1 MNLFGPGGAVRRWL
15 RGIPGAALAF
25 LFLFSAIL
33 SFLGSLGVFG
43 PEWRTTGTATAFY
56 VSSTAGVA
64 ILGLRAPLSRSLTK
78 ALLVAAVAGLLVR
91 LALAWVAPLNYDLQS
106 YAIVLNALNHGEV
119 VYQATDRYNYSP
131 IWFNVLH
138 ATARLSQAVGLSPFF
153 GFRLVTIAGDAGL
166 ALALYVFGLAGDTRR
181 RAASRAIVLWTNPI
195 LIATSA
201 FHGQF
206 ETIALALF
214 VAALALVRRSGE
226 KRATLLPALLV
237 GTGIAV
243 KQIVVV
249 FLAGFLGFSKNNVVR
264 IRDAILAVA
273 PFLLLL
279 VPYYFVAPA
288 AIVNNVLRY
297 SSLHGI
303 WGWLYLVRLAGGGL
317 PFPPVFVSYAAA
329 LLGGSLA
336 FYLVRR
342 GDDGLAASRLA
353 ALVFLALTP
362 GWSPQMLVWPLAFA
376 PDRRESLPAALY
388 TLAGMGVYAELL
400 RLHDANFIFMMLAW
414 MAVLFWLVRAPRS
427 RLSTSRVMVRHGK

>member
-1 MNLFGPGGAVRRWL
+1 MLFGHGNSLRRSLLGTPGSVVCL
-15 RGIPGAALAF
+15 FFLSLA
-25 LFLFSAIL
+25 SL
-33 SFLGSLGVFG
+33 SFLASLGLFG
-43 PEWRTTGTATAFY
+43 PEWRTAGTATAFY
-56 VSSTAGVA
+56 VFGGAGVA
-64 ILGLRAPLSRSLTK
+64 ILGLRAPLSRSLGN

-91 LALAWVAPLNYDLQS
+91 LALAWIAPLNYDLQS
-106 YAIVLNALNHGEV
+106 YAIVVNALNHGDV

-131 IWFNVLH
+131 IWFNVLQ
-138 ATARLSQAVGLSPFF
+138 ATARLSQAVGLSPFL
-153 GFRLVTIAGDAGL
+153 GFRLVTIAGDVGL
-166 ALALYVFGLAGDTRR
+166 ALALYVFGLAGDTKR
-181 RAASRAIVLWTNPI
+181 RAASRAIVLFTNPI

-237 GTGIAV
+237 GTAVAV

-249 FLAGFLGFSKNNVVR
+249 FLAGFLGFAKNNAARV
-264 IRDAILAVA
+264 RDAVLAVA

-317 PFPPVFVSYAAA
+317 PFPPVFVSYAAL
-329 LLGGSLA
+329 LLGGGLA
-336 FYLVRR
+336 YFMVRR

-353 ALVFLALTP
+353 VLVFLALTP
-362 GWSPQMLVWPLAFA
+362 GWSFQMLVWPLAFA
-376 PDRRESLPAALY
+376 PGRREALPAALY
-388 TLAGMGVYAELL
+388 TLAGLGVYAEFL

-414 MAVLFWLVRAPRS
+414 MAVLFWLVRAPWS
-427 RLSTSRVMVRHGK
+427 RLSASRVMVRHGK